1 MELFSKAEDC
11 HKLAGILNSRL
22 KNKIS
27 FMGSTYQEVVSGVH
41 SSFPLADYQ
50 NIKNYEMDKIN
61 FDYKYCEKGFLR
73 ISISKRIYETT
84 LGHKLAVLSDFYM
97 VLIKYFGEPTL
108 LYTIKNDDEESIN
121 MQWSFAQREED
132 IKDFQN
138 NKAFDDAE
146 IESLIIFDKN
156 KTEEEILIQCE
167 LELPIELASLVRENL
182 SDYIYYKNGR
192 MLNAYEQDT
201 FPTLRRKMN

>member
-1 MELFSKAEDC
+1 MELNSKAEDC
-11 HKLAGILNSRL
+11 HKLAEILNSRL

-121 MQWSFAQREED
+121 MQWSFAQREDD

-167 LELPIELASLVRENL
+167 LELPIELVSLVRENL
-182 SDYIYYKNGR
+182 SDYIYYKNGK